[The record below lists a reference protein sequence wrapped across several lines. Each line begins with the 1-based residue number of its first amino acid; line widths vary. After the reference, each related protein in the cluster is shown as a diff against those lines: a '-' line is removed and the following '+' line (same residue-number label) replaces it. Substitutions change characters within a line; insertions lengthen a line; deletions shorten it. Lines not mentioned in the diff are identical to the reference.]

1 MARAAE
7 AKRSR
12 PFCLGFPPHSLP
24 DTVEVAL
31 LPRASGLR
39 TENQGRYLFP
49 ALGKALSAAL
59 GEQVEEILRKGVS
72 DRDGSTPSVLGRREL
87 PPDPA
92 APYGYP
98 VFRKVNIL
106 PGQRKE
112 FPSPRTQRTAP
123 TRSG

>member
-59 GEQVEEILRKGVS
+59 GEQVEEVLCKGRS
-72 DRDGSTPSVLGRREL
+72 DRDRAATSVLGCREL
-87 PPDPA
+87 TPDPA
-92 APYGYP
+92 ESDRDPAL
-98 VFRKVNIL
+98 REIMKSL
-106 PGQRKE
+106 
-112 FPSPRTQRTAP
+112 SAS
-123 TRSG
+123 RSG